1 MNDAI
6 VDEIRQVRDA
16 YAARFNFDLDA
27 IYRDIKARERSTGLQ
42 FVDGVALQGT
52 SNQDMTPAVTA
63 LAIASDTTSTGR
75 SSAAER

>member
-1 MNDAI
+1 MNDPI

-27 IYRDIKARERSTGLQ
+27 MFRDIKTRERLTGLK
-42 FVDGVALQGT
+42 FVDGVARQGS
-52 SNQDMTPAVTA
+52 SNQDMTPALTA
-63 LAIASDTTSTGR
+63 LAVASDTRPTGK